1 MKLKLICGGGKFSKN
16 VTWYIYNRQTKV
28 VKKYLM
34 PLRANKEINLSTN
47 PILSRCPVKYLI
59 ISKKIA
65 LSKKPHTA
73 FNPHLCENNV
83 YIA

>member
-34 PLRANKEINLSTN
+34 PLRANKDKSLPKPHTFKM
-47 PILSRCPVKYLI
+47 PVKYLI
-59 ISKKIA
+59 ISKK
-65 LSKKPHTA
+65 
-73 FNPHLCENNV
+73 
-83 YIA
+83 